1 MNKLFKGLICYTIA
15 ICCHILCFAHS
26 ATENDSHL
34 SVKLSPEKEIYYIG
48 ETVEVII
55 TLKIDE
61 ENAEFENIQFSGLNN
76 LPYANVSKIYHDA
89 SQNADGAVFIAPLTF
104 TDEANDKLNIEATY
118 RYSIR
123 DTRGNGFFVMK
134 TMGPIKHAKA
144 ISKDFI
150 VQNLPT
156 PPVEPFTGFIGRV
169 QMHSSLS
176 TNIAAVGDIITVST
190 FISTSDISQKDI
202 NPCSIEHIDG
212 FKLYPAKIIDQ
223 DKNEFKSN
231 YLIEQSIVPNALG
244 EYTIPSPQVF
254 SFDTIDGTY
263 KQVTDNTPLK
273 ITIVE
278 RKTEVI
284 EDIILDPA
292 ALIDGTKTN
301 TTEGAVK
308 PIDPATKKC
317 FTNMDTT
324 AKLAPASTALTIFDI
339 PANSK
344 ITILE
349 QHGGWCR
356 ISFGNAYGW
365 IPFSAISI
373 GEQ

>member
-1 MNKLFKGLICYTIA
+1 
-15 ICCHILCFAHS
+15 
-26 ATENDSHL
+26 
-34 SVKLSPEKEIYYIG
+34 
-48 ETVEVII
+48 
-55 TLKIDE
+55 
-61 ENAEFENIQFSGLNN
+61 
-76 LPYANVSKIYHDA
+76 
-89 SQNADGAVFIAPLTF
+89 
-104 TDEANDKLNIEATY
+104 
-118 RYSIR
+118 
-123 DTRGNGFFVMK
+123 
-134 TMGPIKHAKA
+134 MGPIKHAKA

-156 PPVEPFTGFIGRV
+156 PPVEPFTGFIGSV

-176 TNIAAVGDIITVST
+176 TNVAAVGDIITVST

-317 FTNMDTT
+317 FTNIDTT

-344 ITILE
+344 IIILE